1 MTATAGT
8 AVRPRPPRATSAVPL
23 TTARLL
29 RIELRRNA
37 MPLILPLIA
46 ALFWFDSY
54 RPSTATPPLYVLRTF
69 WNMGQGHTIIDFG
82 PFVAGM
88 AAWIGSRDGRRGMGD
103 LVTATARPR
112 WPAQLATWAAT
123 AIWAVA
129 AYLVFVGVMFAVYA
143 RQGVAGTPPWWYV
156 AVGAAAVTAFSA
168 VGFAIGAYWPS
179 RFAAPVAAFGGFL
192 VMFLSFQTG
201 FSHTTG
207 WALILPTNS
216 YGSFDGSAQTDSGIY
231 YSWLPDLPITRIMF
245 LAGIA

>member
-1 MTATAGT
+1 MTAATRT
-8 AVRPRPPRATSAVPL
+8 AVRQRPPRATGAAAR
-23 TTARLL
+23 TAARLR

-54 RPSTATPPLYVLRTF
+54 RPSTAMPPLYVLRTF

-88 AAWIGSRDGRRGMGD
+88 AAWIGSRDGRRGTGD

-129 AYLVFVGVMFAVYA
+129 AYQVYVGVMFAVYA
-143 RQGVAGTPPWWYV
+143 YQGVQGEPPWWWV
-156 AVGAAAVTAFSA
+156 AVGATAVTAFSA
-168 VGFAIGAYWPS
+168 AGFAVGALWPS

-192 VMFLSFQTG
+192 AMMLSSQTG
-201 FSHTTG
+201 V
-207 WALILPTNS
+207 
-216 YGSFDGSAQTDSGIY
+216 
-231 YSWLPDLPITRIMF
+231 
-245 LAGIA
+245 